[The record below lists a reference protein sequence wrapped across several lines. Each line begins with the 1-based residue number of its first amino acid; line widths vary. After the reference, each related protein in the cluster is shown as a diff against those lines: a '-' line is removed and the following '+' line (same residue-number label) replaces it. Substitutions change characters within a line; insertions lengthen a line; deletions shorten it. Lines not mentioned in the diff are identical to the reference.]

1 MAYDEVLAGRIRDRL
16 RDAADVTEKKMFGGL
31 AFLTHGNLTVG
42 VRGDDLIARIG
53 PEDTDAA
60 LAEAGVRPFVM
71 SSRPLRGWVMVAG
84 EVLDD
89 GTLEHWIGRAR
100 RYAAALP
107 PK

>member
-1 MAYDEVLAGRIRDRL
+1 
-16 RDAADVTEKKMFGGL
+16 
-31 AFLTHGNLTVG
+31 
-42 VRGDDLIARIG
+42 
-53 PEDTDAA
+53 
-60 LAEAGVRPFVM
+60 M
-71 SSRPLRGWVMVAG
+71 SSRPMRGWVMVAG